1 MDVSA
6 AARAIKRGELVG
18 VPTDTVY
25 GLAADPYDEAAL
37 ERIYTLKGR
46 DEGKPIAILVASLEQ
61 GLLLGAMSDRA
72 LELADKFWPG
82 PVTLVVPR
90 LDTAPQWLG
99 DTKRRTIAL
108 RCPDHEVALALLE
121 MTGPLAVTSANR
133 SDDEPAHDAATASAA
148 FGDEILTYLDG
159 GPGGG
164 LRRHWSI
171 SHTRQRP
178 CCDKVRSR
186 SERSGGTT
194 GYPRSRRLLGC
205 LSTNGQQSVWERS
218 CS

>member
-37 ERIYTLKGR
+37 EKLYDLKGR
-46 DEGKPIAILVASLEQ
+46 DEKKPIALLVASLEQ

-72 LELADKFWPG
+72 LDLADKYWPG

-99 DTKRRTIAL
+99 DVSRRTIGL
-108 RCPDHEVALALLE
+108 RCPDHPVALALLDL
-121 MTGPLAVTSANR
+121 TGPLAVTSANHA
-133 SDDEPAHDAATASAA
+133 DDDPAQSAADARAA
-148 FGDEILTYLDG
+148 FGDEVLTYLEG
-159 GPGGG
+159 AAGGG
-164 LRRHWSI
+164 APSTLVDLTHPAETVLRRGPV
-171 SHTRQRP
+171 T
-178 CCDKVRSR
+178 
-186 SERSGGTT
+186 
-194 GYPRSRRLLGC
+194 LG
-205 LSTNGQQSVWERS
+205 
-218 CS
+218 

>member
-37 ERIYTLKGR
+37 EKLYSLKGR
-46 DEGKPIAILVASLEQ
+46 EDNKPIAILVASLEQ

-72 LELADKFWPG
+72 LDLADKYWPG

-99 DTKRRTIAL
+99 DLSKRTIGL
-108 RCPDHEVALALLE
+108 RCPDHPVALELLE
-121 MTGPLAVTSANR
+121 MTGPLAVTSANLS
-133 SDDEPAHDAATASAA
+133 SDDPTQSAA
-148 FGDEILTYLDG
+148 EARATFGEEVLTYLE
-159 GPGGG
+159 GPAGGG
-164 LRRHWSI
+164 APSTLVDLTHPAETVLRRGPI
-171 SHTRQRP
+171 TLP
-178 CCDKVRSR
+178 
-186 SERSGGTT
+186 
-194 GYPRSRRLLGC
+194 
-205 LSTNGQQSVWERS
+205 
-218 CS
+218 

>member
-37 ERIYTLKGR
+37 EKLYTLKGR
-46 DEGKPIAILVASLEQ
+46 EARKPIAILVASLEQ

-72 LELADKFWPG
+72 LDLADKYWPG

-99 DTKRRTIAL
+99 DTSRRTIAL
-108 RCPDHEVALALLE
+108 RCPDHRVALDLLDL
-121 MTGPLAVTSANR
+121 TGPLAVTSANHS
-133 SDDEPAHDAATASAA
+133 SDAPAQTAADAMAT
-148 FGDEILTYLDG
+148 FGDEVLTYLEG
-159 GPGGG
+159 TAGGG
-164 LRRHWSI
+164 EPSTLVDLTHPAETVLRNGPISI
-171 SHTRQRP
+171 P
-178 CCDKVRSR
+178 
-186 SERSGGTT
+186 
-194 GYPRSRRLLGC
+194 
-205 LSTNGQQSVWERS
+205 
-218 CS
+218 